1 MDMSLS
7 ELGQMVVDREAWHA
21 AIHGVAESDTAEQ
34 LNWTELNVVSERWFK
49 GKQTEKAVILEII
62 KHYDPEAH
70 YDVTPVTTSY
80 LISFH
85 ASNLSLQYILI

>member
-7 ELGQMVVDREAWHA
+7 ELGQMVMDREAWRA
-21 AIHGVAESDTAEQ
+21 AIHGIAESDTAEQ

-62 KHYDPEAH
+62 KHYD
-70 YDVTPVTTSY
+70 VTPVTTSY